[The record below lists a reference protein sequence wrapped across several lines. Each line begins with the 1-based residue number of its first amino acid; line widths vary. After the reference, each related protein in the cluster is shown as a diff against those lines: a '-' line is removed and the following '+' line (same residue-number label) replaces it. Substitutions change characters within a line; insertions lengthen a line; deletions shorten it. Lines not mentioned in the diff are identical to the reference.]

1 MMIRVIYKDFTYD
14 MATTSILDD
23 LLTTNKILA
32 FQRSSGWVRV
42 GRDPIRGMGGEY
54 RGPERR
60 GSGGAPPEVTH

>member
-60 GSGGAPPEVTH
+60 GSGVAPPEVIH